1 MNKAAAARNIEVLAS
16 SGRRPEAARQLLG
29 AWRGHSV
36 TVDEL
41 KTLLADIWLY
51 LDPPV
56 APYGPLAVAEWLEL
70 FGATGFFMQ
79 GPPIQ
84 VVDHERWVLYRAAP
98 EDRARSMSWCTSRVM
113 AERFIPRQD
122 RFGAYRLWT
131 ATLDRSAVLAVLYR
145 PSDGTWD
152 ASGEVAREVVVDPAG
167 IGELIVV
174 GPG

>member
-16 SGRRPEAARQLLG
+16 NGRRPEAARQLLG

-79 GPPIQ
+79 GPPIH

-113 AERFIPRQD
+113 AERFIPARIALARISCGRRRWTVRPCWRSCTD
-122 RFGAYRLWT
+122 RVTGPGMRAARWRV
-131 ATLDRSAVLAVLYR
+131 RSASIR
-145 PSDGTWD
+145 PGS
-152 ASGEVAREVVVDPAG
+152 AS
-167 IGELIVV
+167 
-174 GPG
+174 